1 MKNIYLTI
9 NAKEKETGKLFAYAA
24 AVPVHLDIKEVL
36 DSPEI
41 AAALYMETRKK
52 AIETA
57 KVWNKGYFDNGEFA
71 FGKLYNSEYV
81 RQFY

>member
-1 MKNIYLTI
+1 MKNIYLAI

-24 AVPVHLDIKEVL
+24 AVPAYLDLKEVL
-36 DSPEI
+36 NSTGI
-41 AAALYMETRKK
+41 VSALYMETRKK

-57 KVWNKGYFDNGEFA
+57 KVWNRGYFDNGEFA

-81 RQFY
+81 RQF